1 MLTKILFT
9 ISIIICILMIV
20 RFRKK
25 REASSMPVN
34 PSSSET
40 QINNMPI
47 GWLATAIICL
57 MIIASGIFL
66 FLYWEDKN
74 TIINVRVIDS
84 GSGNVE
90 NYRVRKGDIDN
101 NEFITVDGIKVTLA
115 KTERLETATLVNA
128 IPAALL
134 YCPVVE

>member
-9 ISIIICILMIV
+9 ITIIIFILLIV
-20 RFRKK
+20 RFRKR
-25 REASSMPVN
+25 RETLSI
-34 PSSSET
+34 SENI
-40 QINNMPI
+40 INNKESSLNKMPI
-47 GWLATAIICL
+47 GWLATAIISL

-74 TIINVRVIDS
+74 TIVSVRVIDS

-101 NEFITVDGIKVTLA
+101 HEFITVDGVKVTLA
-115 KTERLETATLVNA
+115 KTERLETVTR
-128 IPAALL
+128 P
-134 YCPVVE
+134 

>member
-9 ISIIICILMIV
+9 ISIIIFILMIV

-34 PSSSET
+34 PSSNET
-40 QINNMPI
+40 QMNNMPI

-115 KTERLETATLVNA
+115 KTERLETA
-128 IPAALL
+128 IRP
-134 YCPVVE
+134 

>member
-1 MLTKILFT
+1 
-9 ISIIICILMIV
+9 MIV

-34 PSSSET
+34 PSSNET
-40 QINNMPI
+40 QMNNMPI

-115 KTERLETATLVNA
+115 KTERLETA
-128 IPAALL
+128 IRP
-134 YCPVVE
+134 

>member
-115 KTERLETATLVNA
+115 KTERLETA
-128 IPAALL
+128 IRP
-134 YCPVVE
+134 